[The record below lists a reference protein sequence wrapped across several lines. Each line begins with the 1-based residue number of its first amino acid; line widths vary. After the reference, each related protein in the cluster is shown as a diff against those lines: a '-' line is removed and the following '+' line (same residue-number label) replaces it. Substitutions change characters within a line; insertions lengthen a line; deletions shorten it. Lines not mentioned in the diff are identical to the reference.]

1 MDKTIYRIMIEESA
15 LLNDFLFQDAL
26 EPIANVPRLCGD
38 YGHNPQELNGMIHF
52 LTTAYFKNSEYDR
65 CLRMT
70 NNMADLTGDFSIGA
84 SWELGCEMGRGE
96 SRAQILAK
104 KETLSSTFF
113 KTNYCS
119 EWIGSSDNCL
129 LDITY
134 MLEARTLEVAE
145 LKGSPGAEYYVAM
158 DVARSQKTNNNQSSI
173 TVLKVRRDRKNMV
186 KKLQLVN
193 LFNLPSGLNFTAQA
207 IELKRIKELFKARMV
222 IIDANGLGQGLYDE
236 LQKTHLDP
244 ITKEEY
250 PAYNPINTDDYP
262 DVGEGESVEDCLFA
276 LKAQGIQTD
285 IILNFINV
293 FESGKIELLP
303 KIDQNQFD
311 STGNYLTNDKLA
323 SVQTDLLIEE
333 VSNLSLKTLNGGK
346 LAIEMVTKSID
357 KDRVSSLMYCI
368 YYILKYENKARTQS
382 NTDISK
388 LLVFRQPK
396 YR

>member
-1 MDKTIYRIMIEESA
+1 MIEESA

-222 IIDANGLGQGLYDE
+222 IIDANGLKSSPFISQ
-236 LQKTHLDP
+236 
-244 ITKEEY
+244 
-250 PAYNPINTDDYP
+250 
-262 DVGEGESVEDCLFA
+262 
-276 LKAQGIQTD
+276 D
-285 IILNFINV
+285 ISNILLI
-293 FESGKIELLP
+293 
-303 KIDQNQFD
+303 
-311 STGNYLTNDKLA
+311 TGN
-323 SVQTDLLIEE
+323 
-333 VSNLSLKTLNGGK
+333 
-346 LAIEMVTKSID
+346 
-357 KDRVSSLMYCI
+357 
-368 YYILKYENKARTQS
+368 
-382 NTDISK
+382 
-388 LLVFRQPK
+388 P
-396 YR
+396 

>member
-1 MDKTIYRIMIEESA
+1 M
-15 LLNDFLFQDAL
+15 
-26 EPIANVPRLCGD
+26 
-38 YGHNPQELNGMIHF
+38 
-52 LTTAYFKNSEYDR
+52 
-65 CLRMT
+65 
-70 NNMADLTGDFSIGA
+70 
-84 SWELGCEMGRGE
+84 
-96 SRAQILAK
+96 
-104 KETLSSTFF
+104 
-113 KTNYCS
+113 
-119 EWIGSSDNCL
+119 
-129 LDITY
+129 
-134 MLEARTLEVAE
+134 
-145 LKGSPGAEYYVAM
+145 
-158 DVARSQKTNNNQSSI
+158 
-173 TVLKVRRDRKNMV
+173 
-186 KKLQLVN
+186 
-193 LFNLPSGLNFTAQA
+193 
-207 IELKRIKELFKARMV
+207 
-222 IIDANGLGQGLYDE
+222 
-236 LQKTHLDP
+236 
-244 ITKEEY
+244 
-250 PAYNPINTDDYP
+250 
-262 DVGEGESVEDCLFA
+262 EDCLFA